1 MVADHEH
8 RCHAR
13 FQDQAAGRRPAGD
26 PSQGLCRDHG
36 GGHLPRG
43 RRHQGQLLPS
53 LQEQGRPGAQCH
65 RALGCHDG
73 ELLCSARPITKHAD
87 PLQRLLGYVDFR
99 GAILTGELPDYTC
112 LLGTLVQ
119 ETYATHPGIRAAC
132 DRGLSRHIALLTRDI
147 EAAKK
152 RYAPKA
158 RWSAESVGYFIQA
171 ALQGSFIFAKAKQ
184 SPAVIEHNLAHLR
197 RYLKT
202 LFTQSRDS
210 ERKESLAMAT
220 TNTVRLH
227 RVLAAKPDKVYRAFL
242 EPDAMA
248 RWLPPNGFTGKV
260 HQHGCEGRRP
270 LQDVVH
276 QLQHRPEPLLRR

>member
-1 MVADHEH
+1 MSTAVTHDSKTRLLDAALQVIRAKGYAATTVEDICHE
-8 RCHAR
+8 
-13 FQDQAAGRRPAGD
+13 AGVTKGSFFHHFKSKD
-26 PSQGLCRDHG
+26 EL
-36 GGHLPRG
+36 
-43 RRHQGQLLPS
+43 
-53 LQEQGRPGAQCH
+53 
-65 RALGCHDG
+65 AL
-73 ELLCSARPITKHAD
+73 SATAHWDAMTESFFASAPYHKATD

-132 DRGLSRHIALLTRDI
+132 DRGLSRHIAVLTRDI

-184 SPAVIEHNLAHLR
+184 GPAVIEHNLAHLR

-202 LFTQSRDS
+202 LFTQPETAS
-210 ERKESLAMAT
+210 
-220 TNTVRLH
+220 
-227 RVLAAKPDKVYRAFL
+227 
-242 EPDAMA
+242 A
-248 RWLPPNGFTGKV
+248 RS
-260 HQHGCEGRRP
+260 H
-270 LQDVVH
+270 
-276 QLQHRPEPLLRR
+276 